1 MHGEV
6 SFSVQIVA
14 VRYHPQSGWL
24 DEGPQRGSTQLS
36 HGDLFSSDHG
46 GSLKGGFYSI
56 AVHGSTNTRKTP
68 ASSKRPLD
76 GSAPVALA
84 STHPLRHR
92 QRGSVRHLGLC
103 LSQHLAIQRQI
114 ALYV

>member
-1 MHGEV
+1 MGASRRGPLAPSRPTVSCLTQVSYEYWCYRAPQWSRNLLSTNHHGHLKRGLHARV
-6 SFSVQIVA
+6 VLT
-14 VRYHPQSGWL
+14 PSG
-24 DEGPQRGSTQLS
+24 GSTQLS

-76 GSAPVALA
+76 G
-84 STHPLRHR
+84 
-92 QRGSVRHLGLC
+92 
-103 LSQHLAIQRQI
+103 
-114 ALYV
+114 

>member
-14 VRYHPQSGWL
+14 IRHHPQSGWL

-36 HGDLFSSDHG
+36 HGDLFSSDHD

-56 AVHGSTNTRKTP
+56 AVHGSTNTRKTL
-68 ASSKRPLD
+68 ASSRDRWTARRQWPSPRRTHY
-76 GSAPVALA
+76 GIASAAVSDTSGYA
-84 STHPLRHR
+84 
-92 QRGSVRHLGLC
+92 
-103 LSQHLAIQRQI
+103 
-114 ALYV
+114 